1 MDGENPLAFLG
12 LQRVGENSPS
22 KADNVQLNNRGLP
35 ARKRKKNSL
44 IFGGDELVSIP
55 VRSPRKKSPTKN
67 AIPIPDKLAVK
78 SSPVKSSPVKSN
90 GGKLSLSRNGSP
102 VKTLTPQKNAGKL
115 RNEKE
120 KEMNDV
126 SIHLNSN
133 DVRKVHLCSK
143 RNIDYK

>member
-22 KADNVQLNNRGLP
+22 KAENVQLNNRGLP

-67 AIPIPDKLAVK
+67 AVPIPDKQTMKSSPVK
-78 SSPVKSSPVKSN
+78 SSPLKSSPVKSN
-90 GGKLSLSRNGSP
+90 GGKLSPSRNGSP
-102 VKTLTPQKNAGKL
+102 VKALTPQKDG
-115 RNEKE
+115 RRMRDEE
-120 KEMNDV
+120 GKEMNDI

-133 DVRKVHLCSK
+133 DVRKVH
-143 RNIDYK
+143 